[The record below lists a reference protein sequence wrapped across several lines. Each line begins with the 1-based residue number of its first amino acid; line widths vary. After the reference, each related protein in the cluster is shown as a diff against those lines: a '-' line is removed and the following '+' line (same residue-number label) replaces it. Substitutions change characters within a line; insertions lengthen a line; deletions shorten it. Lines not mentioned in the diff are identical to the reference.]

1 MSEEKSS
8 LRRELRAA
16 QRGLSPEETA
26 RSDAA
31 ILAQIQGSE
40 VYGKAKRLFLYYSR
54 PGEVDTHA
62 LLARAVSDGKTVA
75 LPVSAPG
82 GEMTFYRYTGTL
94 RPGLWNIP
102 EPKPSDPMEPSPEDL
117 MIVPGLSFD
126 RMGYRL
132 GQGGGYYDR
141 YLTAHPAVTAGVCR
155 ARFLRDAVPR
165 DWNDR
170 PVRYIITEHEILTF
184 PVK

>member
-1 MSEEKSS
+1 
-8 LRRELRAA
+8 
-16 QRGLSPEETA
+16 
-26 RSDAA
+26 
-31 ILAQIQGSE
+31 
-40 VYGKAKRLFLYYSR
+40 
-54 PGEVDTHA
+54 
-62 LLARAVSDGKTVA
+62 
-75 LPVSAPG
+75 
-82 GEMTFYRYTGTL
+82 
-94 RPGLWNIP
+94 
-102 EPKPSDPMEPSPEDL
+102 MEPSPEDL

-132 GQGGGYYDR
+132 GQGGGYDDR

-155 ARFLRDAVPR
+155 DRFLRDAVPR

>member
-1 MSEEKSS
+1 MTEEKSR

-26 RSDAA
+26 LSDAA

-82 GEMTFYRYTGTL
+82 GEMTFYR
-94 RPGLWNIP
+94 
-102 EPKPSDPMEPSPEDL
+102 
-117 MIVPGLSFD
+117 
-126 RMGYRL
+126 
-132 GQGGGYYDR
+132 
-141 YLTAHPAVTAGVCR
+141 
-155 ARFLRDAVPR
+155 
-165 DWNDR
+165 
-170 PVRYIITEHEILTF
+170 
-184 PVK
+184 